1 MVKVFV
7 NGSFDLLHIGHL
19 DLLKYSKSLG
29 NHLHVALDS
38 DRRISEKK
46 GSDRP
51 INNVINRT
59 QLMSSIRYVDSVSIF
74 DTDKELEETIKN
86 YSPDIMVVGSD
97 WKDKIVIG
105 SQYSKS
111 VLFFDRINNESTTAT
126 IENYV
131 NRRHL
136 YR

>member
-1 MVKVFV
+1 MTKVFV

-19 DLLKYSKSLG
+19 DLLKFAKSFG
-29 NHLHVALDS
+29 TYLHVALDS

-46 GSDRP
+46 GADRP
-51 INNVINRT
+51 INNVFNRT
-59 QLMSSIRYVDSVSIF
+59 QLMSSIRYVDSVSVF
-74 DTDKELEETIKN
+74 DTDQELEETIKN
-86 YSPDIMVVGSD
+86 YSPDIMIVGSD
-97 WKDKIVIG
+97 WKDKTVIG

-111 VLFFDRINNESTTAT
+111 VLFFDRMNNESTTAT
-126 IENYV
+126 IERYV

>member
-1 MVKVFV
+1 
-7 NGSFDLLHIGHL
+7 
-19 DLLKYSKSLG
+19 
-29 NHLHVALDS
+29 
-38 DRRISEKK
+38 
-46 GSDRP
+46 
-51 INNVINRT
+51 
-59 QLMSSIRYVDSVSIF
+59 MSNIRYVDSVSVF
-74 DTDKELEETIKN
+74 DTDQELEETIKN

-97 WKDKIVIG
+97 WKDKTVIG

-126 IENYV
+126 IERYV

>member
-1 MVKVFV
+1 MTKVFV
-7 NGSFDLLHIGHL
+7 NGSFDLLHTGHL
-19 DLLKYSKSLG
+19 DLLKFAKSFG
-29 NHLHVALDS
+29 THLHVALDS

-46 GSDRP
+46 GADRP
-51 INNVINRT
+51 INNVFNRT
-59 QLMSSIRYVDSVSIF
+59 QLMSSIRYVDSVSVF
-74 DTDKELEETIKN
+74 DTDQELEETIKN
-86 YSPDIMVVGSD
+86 YSPDIMVVGTD
-97 WKDKIVIG
+97 WKDKPVIG

-126 IENYV
+126 IERYV